1 MSAISASGPIQK
13 GKLSDN
19 DLRWTVIE
27 QSVDCRTKEE
37 RDPTSSKHV
46 PKSRYSSMNHYL
58 SDHEYVGLDLEDAVP
73 INHSEDHLKLLKE
86 AAPDLDDR
94 LAKHIAKL
102 FARDPIPSYEGE
114 FMEDQFTD
122 DENTSHFENLQST
135 NWNSMRFKPPPS

>member
-1 MSAISASGPIQK
+1 MSALSASGPIQK

-27 QSVDCRTKEE
+27 QSVDCRTREE
-37 RDPTSSKHV
+37 RDPTSEKFV

-58 SDHEYVGLDLEDAVP
+58 SDHEYVGLDLEDSYP
-73 INHSEDHLKLLKE
+73 IHYSEDHFKLLKE
-86 AAPDLDDR
+86 AAPDLDDK

-102 FARDPIPSYEGE
+102 FARDPIPAYEGE